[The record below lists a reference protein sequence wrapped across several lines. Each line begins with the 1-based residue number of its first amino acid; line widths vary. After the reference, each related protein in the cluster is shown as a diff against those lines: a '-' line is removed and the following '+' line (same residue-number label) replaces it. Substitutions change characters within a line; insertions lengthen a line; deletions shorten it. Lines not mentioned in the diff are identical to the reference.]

1 MKGESVYLCGR
12 LGLEF
17 EHSEFALAVLVLAS
31 SKVACRI
38 VEGFAV
44 LEASDLYGL
53 AFEEVEAFA
62 VGGHTGQLTHQVACR
77 SEEGFRIFRK
87 PAESRER
94 QQFVVALVRTLGG
107 YVYKGVVNWLHL
119 RLAGLVSL
127 RSGRAE
133 LRVDFVADSD
143 SITSEKVVRRAR
155 A

>member
-1 MKGESVYLCGR
+1 MEGESVYLRGL

-17 EHSEFALAVLVLAS
+17 EHSELALAVLVLAS
-31 SKVACRI
+31 SKVACLI

-87 PAESRER
+87 PTESRER
-94 QQFVVALVRTLGG
+94 QQFVVALVRTRVG
-107 YVYKGVVNWLHL
+107 YVYKGVVNWLHH
-119 RLAGLVSL
+119 RLAVLGLL
-127 RSGRAE
+127 GRRAE

-143 SITSEKVVRRAR
+143 FIASEKVVRRAR